1 MSLYYTSPCDDRY
14 PWGGPCRPG
23 LGTYVPE
30 CVDDLYPIRCVPGER
45 ESSAVSVNMATGDS
59 DDEYEAFQITEEE
72 FLPKRRKMT
81 KEDHIYGLWAE
92 HDSDE
97 DDR

>member
-1 MSLYYTSPCDDRY
+1 MQLIISSSIN
-14 PWGGPCRPG
+14 
-23 LGTYVPE
+23 VE
-30 CVDDLYPIRCVPGER
+30 CFSG
-45 ESSAVSVNMATGDS
+45 MANGDS
-59 DDEYEAFQITEEE
+59 GDEYEPFQVTAEE

-97 DDR
+97 EDR

>member
-1 MSLYYTSPCDDRY
+1 MHEPQNQRSFTITLLAIPTTHTVFLLKIYSGATEDR
-14 PWGGPCRPG
+14 
-23 LGTYVPE
+23 
-30 CVDDLYPIRCVPGER
+30 
-45 ESSAVSVNMATGDS
+45 MAANDSGD
-59 DDEYEAFQITEEE
+59 EFEPFQMTEEE

>member
-1 MSLYYTSPCDDRY
+1 MAGSDS
-14 PWGGPCRPG
+14 
-23 LGTYVPE
+23 
-30 CVDDLYPIRCVPGER
+30 GE
-45 ESSAVSVNMATGDS
+45 EF
-59 DDEYEAFQITEEE
+59 EPFQINMEEE

-97 DDR
+97 DERY

>member
-1 MSLYYTSPCDDRY
+1 
-14 PWGGPCRPG
+14 
-23 LGTYVPE
+23 
-30 CVDDLYPIRCVPGER
+30 
-45 ESSAVSVNMATGDS
+45 MAEGDS
-59 DDEYEAFQITEEE
+59 GDEFEPFQMTDEE

-81 KEDHIYGLWAE
+81 KEDHIYGMWAE

>member
-1 MSLYYTSPCDDRY
+1 MD
-14 PWGGPCRPG
+14 
-23 LGTYVPE
+23 
-30 CVDDLYPIRCVPGER
+30 
-45 ESSAVSVNMATGDS
+45 TGDS
-59 DDEYEAFQITEEE
+59 DNEYEPFQMTGDE
-72 FLPKRRKMT
+72 FLPKRPKMT

>member
-1 MSLYYTSPCDDRY
+1 
-14 PWGGPCRPG
+14 
-23 LGTYVPE
+23 
-30 CVDDLYPIRCVPGER
+30 
-45 ESSAVSVNMATGDS
+45 MATRDS
-59 DDEYEAFQITEEE
+59 DDEYEPFQVTGDE

-97 DDR
+97 DDNR

>member
-1 MSLYYTSPCDDRY
+1 MAGSDS
-14 PWGGPCRPG
+14 
-23 LGTYVPE
+23 
-30 CVDDLYPIRCVPGER
+30 GE
-45 ESSAVSVNMATGDS
+45 EF
-59 DDEYEAFQITEEE
+59 EPFQMMEEE

-97 DDR
+97 DERY

>member
-1 MSLYYTSPCDDRY
+1 
-14 PWGGPCRPG
+14 
-23 LGTYVPE
+23 
-30 CVDDLYPIRCVPGER
+30 
-45 ESSAVSVNMATGDS
+45 MATGDS
-59 DDEYEAFQITEEE
+59 DDEYEPFQVTEEE

-97 DDR
+97 DDRYVAIVGEAGIKLCRTEHSMQHTDTTL

>member
-1 MSLYYTSPCDDRY
+1 MAADD
-14 PWGGPCRPG
+14 
-23 LGTYVPE
+23 
-30 CVDDLYPIRCVPGER
+30 
-45 ESSAVSVNMATGDS
+45 SGD
-59 DDEYEAFQITEEE
+59 EFEPFQMTEEE

-97 DDR
+97 DDRYLDPLALLVTDYLRSVWQDTLLVVILVICTVA